1 MNPALD
7 VIVPVEK
14 GLAYPE
20 KYGEA
25 RPLDRHGLRGTE
37 RYAEIVAAAAEP
49 TWPIVAG
56 HTDGAGP
63 AVSTRGAGC
72 AIGVS
77 WAEECD
83 VDAGVGGCRIGGCG
97 AGAAV
102 LADELIRVVAPVG
115 DWTPPGLAGLNGPR
129 LYVTNLVSRVATEVA
144 AVEGFRRAD
153 ARTTKNIAFADLA
166 IGAGRTALI
175 VLNTRA
181 LAVLLT
187 GRAFARLGNTDP
199 PPGTRWAAVV
209 FRDAGSLAILLA
221 AGAEA
226 GAVLAG
232 GPTAAD
238 GARAAARLG
247 DALLAAFLLV
257 ALALLLFLALLFGI
271 RAGEA
276 EEGRQGAGQ

>member
-1 MNPALD
+1 L
-7 VIVPVEK
+7 
-14 GLAYPE
+14 
-20 KYGEA
+20 
-25 RPLDRHGLRGTE
+25 H
-37 RYAEIVAAAAEP
+37 
-49 TWPIVAG
+49 
-56 HTDGAGP
+56 
-63 AVSTRGAGC
+63 
-72 AIGVS
+72 
-77 WAEECD
+77 
-83 VDAGVGGCRIGGCG
+83 AGVDGHRIGGCG
-97 AGAAV
+97 AGAVV
-102 LADELIRVVAPVG
+102 LALEFIRVVAPVG
-115 DWTPPGLAGLNGPR
+115 GWTPPGLAGPNDRR
-129 LYVTNLVSRVATEVA
+129 LYVTNLVSRVTTEGA
-144 AVEGFRRAD
+144 AAEGIRRAD
-153 ARTTKNIAFADLA
+153 ARITKNTAVFADLA

-175 VLNTRA
+175 VLDTRA

-187 GRAFARLGNTDP
+187 DRAFARLGNTDP
-199 PPGTRWAAVV
+199 TPGTRWAAVV

-257 ALALLLFLALLFGI
+257 ALALLLFLTLLFGI